1 MSFVRKIHP
10 ALWAGTAAAVLAAI
24 TLACAD
30 ASRQEPG
37 DIAFAAGPT
46 PPNVPTDYREQLAAL
61 RQATVAF
68 QDPGRAAQAGYATPI
83 TNCWFF
89 SGMGGMG
96 FHYADTHLI
105 DGTVDLMHPE
115 ALMYEPMPGGQLHF
129 VGLEYL
135 VPINQWQGSGTPTLL
150 GQTFGRNDALGLY
163 FLHIW
168 LWRDNPAEH
177 HIFADWNPKVSCD
190 NTADKTDLSAN

>member
-10 ALWAGTAAAVLAAI
+10 VLWTGIAAAATAAV

-30 ASRQEPG
+30 ASRQAPG

-46 PPNVPTDYREQLAAL
+46 PPNVPADYRQQLVAL

-68 QDPGRAAQAGYATPI
+68 QDPGRAAQAGYDTPI
-83 TNCWFF
+83 TNCWYFT
-89 SGMGGMG
+89 GMGGMG

-105 DGTVDLMHPE
+105 DGTVDLLKPE
-115 ALMYEPMPGGQLHF
+115 AVMYEPKAGGGLRM
-129 VGLEYL
+129 VGFEYL
-135 VPINQWQGSGTPTLL
+135 VPVDQWQGSAPPTLL
-150 GQTFGRNDALGLY
+150 GQTFGRNDGLGLY
-163 FLHIW
+163 FLHLW

-177 HIFADWNPKVSCD
+177 HIFADWNPRVSCD